1 MSQTARAH
9 RLLKSAMGEPY
20 FPPVDAAPLA
30 GKPTRLVHE
39 AFEVFKTTG
48 KGMVD
53 HAPLSLGTAET
64 FEDAIR
70 LGESQ
75 SAHRDVFF
83 VRRRDLRPMRP
94 LNAVDNSPG
103 QVLDHFYEVK
113 KSTKHFIYRDAY
125 DGGRPVKLGALYSS
139 ALFTVRANASL
150 SPERR
155 AELNEGYT
163 NE

>member
-1 MSQTARAH
+1 MSQTARQA

-20 FPPVDAAPLA
+20 FPPEPVSIER
-30 GKPTRLVHE
+30 GNKPTPLVRETFE
-39 AFEVFKTTG
+39 AFKTTG
-48 KGMVD
+48 KGLVD
-53 HAPLSLGTAET
+53 HEPVSLGTAAT

-70 LGESQ
+70 LGESHC
-75 SAHRDVFF
+75 SHRDVFF

-94 LNAVDNSPG
+94 LNPVDNSPG

-150 SPERR
+150 SPDRGNGE
-155 AELNEGYT
+155 
-163 NE
+163 